1 MIFGLPLPVFTV
13 VHVAISLIAIV
24 SGLIVLFGM
33 LASNRLIGWTG
44 LFLFTTILT
53 SVTGFMFPIHGFTPG
68 LAFGALSLVVLAI
81 ALWAL
86 YGKHLTGAWRWI
98 YAVTAAVALYLNV
111 FVLIV
116 QSFMKV
122 PALMPLAP
130 TQSEPPF
137 LIAQSAALVIF
148 LVLGF
153 IAIRKFR
160 PVAPMPA

>member
-1 MIFGLPLPVFTV
+1 MIFGLPLPVFTQ

-33 LASNRLIGWTG
+33 LASNRLDGWTG

-53 SVTGFMFPIHGFTPG
+53 SVTGFMFPITGFTPG
-68 LAFGALSLVVLAI
+68 LGVGAISLIVLAI
-81 ALWAL
+81 ALLAL

-98 YAVTAAVALYLNV
+98 YVVTAVIALYLNV

-122 PALMPLAP
+122 PFLTPLAP

-137 LIAQSAALVIF
+137 LIAQSVALVIF
-148 LVLGF
+148 VVLG
-153 IAIRKFR
+153 IVAARKFR
-160 PVAPMPA
+160 PGTAISV